1 MTTPIPFKT
10 RPAASLWA
18 APFRQTTPI
27 SPALVS
33 AVLVFGDV
41 QEMRED
47 GTTAIRISPARM
59 APGDLKLLLGLDT
72 ARLGDITV
80 IWDERDEQVV
90 GVVDA
95 GPLRPEPEP
104 DPAGPTG
111 NAYADARMRGFPRC
125 EPMQVAA
132 AA

>member
-1 MTTPIPFKT
+1 MTKPIPFKT

-18 APFRQTTPI
+18 APFRPTTPI

-41 QEMRED
+41 HEMRED

-59 APGDLKLLLGLDT
+59 APGDLRQLLGLET
-72 ARLGDITV
+72 ARLTDITV
-80 IWDERDEQVV
+80 IWDDRDEQVV

-95 GPLRPEPEP
+95 GPLRPDPEP

-111 NAYADARMRGFPRC
+111 NAYADARMRGFPRYDLR
-125 EPMQVAA
+125 EAVAA
-132 AA
+132 